1 MLLSSGAV
9 VLIPG
14 APLITI
20 TMFVQIVAVTLLPA
34 CLFFLIL
41 ILNSPE
47 FMGDRV
53 NTRWQ
58 NIANVSIAI
67 FMTIMSTLF
76 ALSTLF
82 PQWFGTT
89 Q

>member
-1 MLLSSGAV
+1 M
-9 VLIPG
+9 
-14 APLITI
+14 
-20 TMFVQIVAVTLLPA
+20 
-34 CLFFLIL
+34 FLIL

-47 FMGDRV
+47 FMGEHV

-58 NIANVSIAI
+58 NVANWSIVL
-67 FMTIMSTLF
+67 FVTVMSTLF

-82 PQWFGTT
+82 PQWFGAA